1 MKLEKEEIKKNWNSR
16 IELNK
21 IELVTQKNKER
32 NEVEKIETFEYLKSL
47 FKINFVENTQTHTY
61 IIEREASERI
71 KKVKSWDSKR

>member
-1 MKLEKEEIKKNWNSR
+1 MKFPNRIKQNR
-16 IELNK
+16 IGN
-21 IELVTQKNKER
+21 TKNKER

-71 KKVKSWDSKR
+71 KKVKS

>member
-1 MKLEKEEIKKNWNSR
+1 MKFPNRIKQNR
-16 IELNK
+16 IGN
-21 IELVTQKNKER
+21 TKNKER

-61 IIEREASERI
+61 IIEREASEWI